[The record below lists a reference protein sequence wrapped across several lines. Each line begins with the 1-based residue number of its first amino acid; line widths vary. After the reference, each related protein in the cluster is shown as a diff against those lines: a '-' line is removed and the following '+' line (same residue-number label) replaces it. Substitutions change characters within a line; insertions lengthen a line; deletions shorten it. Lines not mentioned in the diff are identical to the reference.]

1 MNIITLLNQVKTGE
15 IVLPAIQ
22 RDFVWDVRRITTLL
36 DSIMRGYPVGIVL
49 LWETYA
55 EIPYRRF
62 VQEYQPDG
70 KHTFHDNRKRQKIKV
85 VLDGQQ
91 RLQSLFVA
99 LYGSY
104 DGQLLYFDVLS
115 GRPDDDFSQQ
125 RYVFRF
131 ADEKEMNEW
140 NADSRETAILPTDE
154 RPEWFIPEHFISVA
168 TLFTLGVSARQKL
181 RKQLVKDLC
190 LHEEDELRVESNL
203 ARFDEVLTK
212 NENLLKA
219 SVIDENLPSDSPERK
234 SEADVLEIFV
244 RINRQGTPLSRSD
257 LIFSILKLR
266 WKESAQALP
275 DFVRQ
280 INKGNSFDLDT
291 DFVIRC
297 LFAVSDLGTR
307 FDLGLLRSQ
316 SQVDLMRNNFE
327 RCCNA
332 IKSTID
338 FVVKDC
344 WCQSSDVIGG
354 NATLIPFVYYLFHLK
369 KLHVPNSQMER
380 VRKSFYL
387 LGFTQPFSRY
397 ADSRLGAFLRKE
409 LKPLRDDDDE
419 AFPLESMVSWIR
431 YWERVQNYDEHLIQG
446 NPTLALHVVQRHT
459 GAKVLY
465 KNNAP
470 EIDHIFPRS
479 VLRVKG
485 VDHSKIEHFANF
497 WILARGKN
505 ANKSDK
511 HPAEYFADVPA
522 REMKRALINRNMLD
536 YRRYSSFLVERTA
549 AVLKAVTEEVG
560 LSEADFH
567 LDDDEE

>member
-1 MNIITLLNQVKTGE
+1 MNIITLLNQVKDGE

-22 RDFVWDVRRITTLL
+22 RNFVWSTERIVTLL

-55 EIPYRRF
+55 ELPYRRF

-70 KHTFHDNRKRQKIKV
+70 RHTFHDNEKRQKLKV

-104 DGQLLYFDVLS
+104 DGERLFFDVLS
-115 GRPDDDFSQQ
+115 GRPGDDFSQQ
-125 RYVFRF
+125 RYIFLF
-131 ADEKEMNEW
+131 ANEKDVKKW
-140 NADSRETAILPTDE
+140 NASSKENASQPVEKRQEG
-154 RPEWFIPEHFISVA
+154 FFPEHYVSVA
-168 TLFTLGVSARQKL
+168 TLFGLGVTLRQKL
-181 RKQLVKDLC
+181 RKQLVADLG
-190 LHEEDELRVESNL
+190 LEEEDELRVESNL

-280 INKGNSFDLDT
+280 IKKGNSFDLDT

-297 LFAVSDLGTR
+297 LFAVSDLGTK
-307 FDLGLLRSQ
+307 FDLELLRSQ
-316 SQVDLMRNNFE
+316 SKVDLMRDNFE

-338 FVVKDC
+338 FVVRDC
-344 WCQSSDVIGG
+344 WCQSSEVIGG
-354 NATLIPFVYYLFHLK
+354 DATMIPFVYYLFHQEQLQI
-369 KLHVPNSQMER
+369 PNSQTER

-397 ADSRLGAFLRKE
+397 ADSRLGAFLKQE
-409 LKPLRDDDDE
+409 LKPLRE
-419 AFPLESMVSWIR
+419 EENETFPFESLISWVR
-431 YWERVQNYDEHLIQG
+431 YWERIHNYGAELLQG
-446 NPTLALHVVQRHT
+446 NHTLALHVLQRHS
-459 GAKVLY
+459 GAKVHY
-465 KNNAP
+465 RNNAP

-479 VLRVKG
+479 VLREKG
-485 VDHSKIEHFANF
+485 VDHTQVEHFANF
-497 WILARGKN
+497 WILAKGKN

-511 HPAEYFADVPA
+511 HPAKYFADVPDK
-522 REMKRALINRNMLD
+522 EMKRALISRKMLD
-536 YRRYSSFLVERTA
+536 YRRYTSFLNERSA
-549 AVLKAVTEEVG
+549 AILKAVSKEVG
-560 LSEADFH
+560 LSEKDFKAV
-567 LDDDEE
+567 DE